1 MASATTLK
9 SHFPVYIFRK
19 RHCAVA
25 LWVTAFFAAPLAQAC
40 ATCGC
45 TLSTDAATG
54 YSAQSGWRV
63 NLEYAWLNQDEL
75 RHGDSTVSPEQI
87 VNHPSDPLL
96 GGGEIEKDTLN
107 RYLNFGVSYHPNAD
121 WGFSALLPY
130 VRRDHSTFGVQ
141 AQPFSPAEIAPGQL
155 SSTRVSGIGDLKL
168 IASYQGFLPTHNFG
182 VLAGVKLPTGHYG
195 GENEDGVVVGH
206 PVFFNSGPMR
216 GQALDASLQ
225 AGTGSTDAI
234 IGAYWYQ
241 PVSQDFDAF
250 ANGQL
255 QAAVSNHLDTPGA
268 DFRPGN
274 QVSVNLG
281 LRYEAHASWV
291 PQLQLNL
298 LHKSADQGA
307 LADRPD
313 TAGTV
318 AYLSPGMSMSLRD
331 NLQAYGF
338 VQVPVYSHLD
348 GYQLFPRWA
357 ATLGLS
363 MAF

>member
-1 MASATTLK
+1 MRGK
-9 SHFPVYIFRK
+9 
-19 RHCAVA
+19 A
-25 LWVTAFFAAPLAQAC
+25 LFLTSGTAALLSLLSPLDAQAC

-54 YSAQSGWRV
+54 YSAQAGWRV
-63 NLEYAWLNQDEL
+63 NLEYVFLDQDEL
-75 RHGDSTVSPEQI
+75 RHGSGGVSPAQI
-87 VNHPSDPLL
+87 VNDPSDPSA
-96 GGGEIEKDTLN
+96 GASEIEKDTLN
-107 RYLNFGVSYHPNAD
+107 RYINLGISYHPNAD
-121 WGFSALLPY
+121 WGFSMLLPDVSRGHTTY
-130 VRRDHSTFGVQ
+130 GE
-141 AQPFSPAEIAPGQL
+141 QPPPFTASEVAPDQVSGA
-155 SSTRVSGIGDLKL
+155 RVSGIGDLKL

-182 VLAGVKLPTGHYG
+182 VLVGVKLPTGRYG
-195 GENEDGVVVGH
+195 GENEDGVVVGN
-206 PVFFNSGPMR
+206 PVFFSSGPLR
-216 GQALDASLQ
+216 GEALDASLQ

-234 IGAYWYQ
+234 VGAYWYQ

-250 ANGQL
+250 ANGEF
-255 QAAVSNHLDTPGA
+255 QAAVAHHLDTPGA

-274 QVSVNLG
+274 QVSLNIG
-281 LRYEAHASWV
+281 LRYEAHAHWV

-307 LADRPD
+307 LADHPN

-318 AYLSPGMSMSLRD
+318 AYLSPGMSVSLRS

>member
-1 MASATTLK
+1 MHRTPLSLACVSG
-9 SHFPVYIFRK
+9 
-19 RHCAVA
+19 A
-25 LWVTAFFAAPLAQAC
+25 LLFGLFPLAAKAC

-54 YSAQSGWRV
+54 YSAQTGWRV
-63 NLEYAWLNQDEL
+63 NLEYAFLDQDEL
-75 RHGDSTVSPEQI
+75 RHGNGSASPAQ
-87 VNHPSDPLL
+87 VVDNPSDPSAEAS
-96 GGGEIEKDTLN
+96 EIEKDTLN
-107 RYLNFGVSYHPNAD
+107 RYINLGISYHPNAD
-121 WGFSALLPY
+121 WGFSLLLPY
-130 VRRDHSTFGVQ
+130 VRRDHTTYGEQSP
-141 AQPFSPAEIAPGQL
+141 PFTSAEIAPDQL
-155 SSTRVSGIGDLKL
+155 SAARVSGIGDLKL

-182 VLAGVKLPTGHYG
+182 VIAGVKLPTGRYG
-195 GENEDGVVVGH
+195 GESEDGVIAGN
-206 PVFFNSGPMR
+206 PVFFNSGPLR
-216 GQALDASLQ
+216 GEALDASLQ

-241 PVSQDFDAF
+241 PISQDFDAF
-250 ANGQL
+250 ADGQF
-255 QAAVSNHLDTPGA
+255 QAAVAHRMDTPGA

-281 LRYEAHASWV
+281 LRYEAHANWV

-307 LADRPD
+307 LADRPN
-313 TAGTV
+313 TAGSV
-318 AYLSPGMSMSLRD
+318 AYLSPGISVSLRS

-348 GYQLFPRWA
+348 GYQLFPRWT

>member
-1 MASATTLK
+1 MQGKAFVPAGI
-9 SHFPVYIFRK
+9 VAA
-19 RHCAVA
+19 AVWSLLVA
-25 LWVTAFFAAPLAQAC
+25 PAAHAC

-54 YSAQSGWRV
+54 YSAQAGWRV
-63 NLEYAWLNQDEL
+63 NLEYAFLNQDEL
-75 RHGDSTVSPEQI
+75 RHGNGGASPSQ
-87 VNHPSDPLL
+87 VVDDPSDPAADAS
-96 GGGEIEKDTLN
+96 EIEKDTLN
-107 RYLNFGVSYHPNAD
+107 RYVNLGISYHPNAD
-121 WGFSALLPY
+121 WGFSAILPF
-130 VRRDHSTFGVQ
+130 VRRDHTTYGE
-141 AQPFSPAEIAPGQL
+141 QPPPFVPAEIAPDQL
-155 SSTRVSGIGDLKL
+155 SGARVSGIGDLKL
-168 IASYQGFLPTHNFG
+168 IASYQGFLPTRNFG
-182 VLAGVKLPTGHYG
+182 VLAGVKLPTGRYG
-195 GENEDGVVVGH
+195 GGNEDGVVTGH
-206 PVFFNSGPMR
+206 PVFFNSGPLR
-216 GQALDASLQ
+216 GEALDASLQ

-234 IGAYWYQ
+234 VGAYWYQ

-250 ANGQL
+250 ANGQF
-255 QAAVSNHLDTPGA
+255 QAAVAHRMDTPGL

-274 QVSVNLG
+274 QLSVNLG
-281 LRYEAHASWV
+281 LRYEAHANWV

-307 LADRPD
+307 LADRPN

-318 AYLSPGMSMSLRD
+318 AYLSPGISVSLRGD
-331 NLQAYGF
+331 LQAYGF

>member
-1 MASATTLK
+1 
-9 SHFPVYIFRK
+9 
-19 RHCAVA
+19 VA
-25 LWVTAFFAAPLAQAC
+25 ALALLVPLDAQAC

-54 YSAQSGWRV
+54 YAAQAGWRV
-63 NLEYAWLNQDEL
+63 NIEYAYLDQDEL
-75 RHGDSTVSPEQI
+75 RHGNGSVSPMQI
-87 VNHPSDPLL
+87 VDQPSDPTAEAS
-96 GGGEIEKDTLN
+96 EIEKDTTN
-107 RYLNFGVSYHPNAD
+107 RYINLGISYHPNAD

-130 VRRDHSTFGVQ
+130 VRRDHTTYGE
-141 AQPFSPAEIAPGQL
+141 QPPPFTPTEIAPDQL
-155 SSTRVSGIGDLKL
+155 SAARVSGIGDLKL
-168 IASYQGFLPTHNFG
+168 VASYQGFLPTHNFG
-182 VLAGVKLPTGHYG
+182 VLAGVKLPTGRYG
-195 GENEDGVVVGH
+195 GENEDGVVTGH
-206 PVFFNSGPMR
+206 PVFFNSGPLR
-216 GQALDASLQ
+216 GEALDASLQ

-234 IGAYWYQ
+234 VGAFWYQ
-241 PVSQDFDAF
+241 PIAQDFDAF
-250 ANGQL
+250 VNGQF
-255 QAAVSNHLDTPGA
+255 QAAVAHRMDTPGV

-274 QVSVNLG
+274 QLSVNLG
-281 LRYEAHASWV
+281 LRYEAHANWV

-307 LADRPD
+307 LADRSN

-318 AYLSPGMSMSLRD
+318 AYLSPGMSVSLRN

>member
-1 MASATTLK
+1 MRRTLPCLACASG
-9 SHFPVYIFRK
+9 
-19 RHCAVA
+19 A
-25 LWVTAFFAAPLAQAC
+25 LLLGLVPLAARAC

-54 YSAQSGWRV
+54 YSAQAGWRV
-63 NLEYAWLNQDEL
+63 NVEYAYLDQDEL
-75 RHGDSTVSPEQI
+75 RHGNGSASPMQI
-87 VNHPSDPLL
+87 VDQPSDPTADAS
-96 GGGEIEKDTLN
+96 EIEKDTTN
-107 RYLNFGVSYHPNAD
+107 RYVNLGVSYHPNAV
-121 WGFSALLPY
+121 WGFSAVLPY
-130 VRRDHSTFGVQ
+130 VRRDHTTFGE
-141 AQPFSPAEIAPGQL
+141 QPPPFTPAEIAPDQL
-155 SSTRVSGIGDLKL
+155 SGARVSGIGDLKL

-182 VLAGVKLPTGHYG
+182 VLAGVKLPTGRYG
-195 GENEDGVVVGH
+195 GENEDGMVTGH
-206 PVFFNSGPMR
+206 PVFFNSGPLR

-234 IGAYWYQ
+234 VGAFWYQ
-241 PVSQDFDAF
+241 PIAQDFDAF
-250 ANGQL
+250 VNGQF
-255 QAAVSNHLDTPGA
+255 QAAVAHRMDTPGV

-274 QVSVNLG
+274 QLSVNLG
-281 LRYEAHASWV
+281 LRYEAHANWV

-307 LADRPD
+307 LADRPN

-318 AYLSPGMSMSLRD
+318 AYLSPGMSVSLRS

-338 VQVPVYSHLD
+338 LQVPVYSHLD
-348 GYQLFPRWA
+348 GYQLFPHWA

>member
-1 MASATTLK
+1 VQGKAFVPAGI
-9 SHFPVYIFRK
+9 VAA
-19 RHCAVA
+19 AVWSLLVA
-25 LWVTAFFAAPLAQAC
+25 PAAHAC

-54 YSAQSGWRV
+54 YSAQAGWRV
-63 NLEYAWLNQDEL
+63 NLEYAFLNQDEL
-75 RHGDSTVSPEQI
+75 RHGNGGASPSQ
-87 VNHPSDPLL
+87 VVDDPSDPAADAS
-96 GGGEIEKDTLN
+96 EIEKDTLN
-107 RYLNFGVSYHPNAD
+107 RYVNLGISYHPNAD
-121 WGFSALLPY
+121 WGFSAILPF
-130 VRRDHSTFGVQ
+130 VRRDHTTYGE
-141 AQPFSPAEIAPGQL
+141 QPPPFVPAEIAPDQL
-155 SSTRVSGIGDLKL
+155 SGARVSGIGDLKL

-182 VLAGVKLPTGHYG
+182 VLAGVKLPTGRYG
-195 GENEDGVVVGH
+195 GGNEDGVVTGH
-206 PVFFNSGPMR
+206 PVFFNSGPLR
-216 GQALDASLQ
+216 GEALDASLQ

-234 IGAYWYQ
+234 VGAYWYQ
-241 PVSQDFDAF
+241 PVSQDFAAF
-250 ANGQL
+250 ANGQF
-255 QAAVSNHLDTPGA
+255 QAAVAHRMDTPGL

-274 QVSVNLG
+274 QLSVNLG
-281 LRYEAHASWV
+281 LRYEAHANWV

-307 LADRPD
+307 LADRPN

-318 AYLSPGMSMSLRD
+318 AYLSPGMSVSLRS

>member
-1 MASATTLK
+1 MASLLL
-9 SHFPVYIFRK
+9 P
-19 RHCAVA
+19 
-25 LWVTAFFAAPLAQAC
+25 APAHAC

-54 YSAQSGWRV
+54 YSAQAGWRV
-63 NLEYAWLNQDEL
+63 NLEYAFLDQDEL
-75 RHGDSTVSPEQI
+75 RHGNDSASPAQ
-87 VNHPSDPLL
+87 VVDNPSDPSAEAS
-96 GGGEIEKDTLN
+96 EIEKDTLN
-107 RYLNFGVSYHPNAD
+107 RYINLGISYHPNVD
-121 WGFSALLPY
+121 WGFSLLLPY
-130 VRRDHSTFGVQ
+130 LRRDHTTYGEQSP
-141 AQPFSPAEIAPGQL
+141 PFTPAEIAPDQL
-155 SSTRVSGIGDLKL
+155 SAARVSGMGDLKL

-182 VLAGVKLPTGHYG
+182 VLAGVKLPTGRYG
-195 GENEDGVVVGH
+195 SENEDGVVAGN
-206 PVFFNSGPMR
+206 PVFFNSGPLR
-216 GQALDASLQ
+216 GEALDASLQ

-234 IGAYWYQ
+234 VGAYWYQ
-241 PVSQDFDAF
+241 PISQDFDAF
-250 ANGQL
+250 ANGQF
-255 QAAVSNHLDTPGA
+255 QAAVAHHLDTPGV

-274 QVSVNLG
+274 QLSINLG
-281 LRYEAHASWV
+281 LRYEAHANWV

-307 LADRPD
+307 LADRPN

-318 AYLSPGMSMSLRD
+318 AYLSPGISVSLRG

-338 VQVPVYSHLD
+338 VQVPVYSRLD